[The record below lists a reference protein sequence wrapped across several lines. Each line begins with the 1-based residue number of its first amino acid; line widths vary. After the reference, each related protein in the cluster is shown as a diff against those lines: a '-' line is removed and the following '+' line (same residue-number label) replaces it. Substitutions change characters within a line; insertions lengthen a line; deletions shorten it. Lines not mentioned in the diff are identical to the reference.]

1 MFVLHFI
8 SDTISKH
15 YGDHISRWFIMG
27 NKVPP
32 HITTPLR
39 VGQDTILVDQL
50 VTYVL
55 YHSDQVSPV
64 NTDMKGK

>member
-1 MFVLHFI
+1 MRFSCIESLPDSYPPHLIGLRPHPILITHIYDVRSPFI

-32 HITTPLR
+32 HITTKL
-39 VGQDTILVDQL
+39 
-50 VTYVL
+50 
-55 YHSDQVSPV
+55 
-64 NTDMKGK
+64 

>member
-1 MFVLHFI
+1 MRFSGIESLPDSSPHLITHIYDVRSPFI

-32 HITTPLR
+32 HITTKLE
-39 VGQDTILVDQL
+39 
-50 VTYVL
+50 
-55 YHSDQVSPV
+55 
-64 NTDMKGK
+64 